1 MAKIHTKATF
11 TLPAVISTNVVLYS
25 HHPTRR
31 HSRAH
36 GNPFIHTRQM
46 PRLETHCHNQQ
57 LHESKTDNTGNEA
70 EIPNHTT
77 RYTMDPRVRE
87 DDELR
92 ERNSSASEIKKELG
106 SLISLAL

>member
-1 MAKIHTKATF
+1 
-11 TLPAVISTNVVLYS
+11 
-25 HHPTRR
+25 
-31 HSRAH
+31 
-36 GNPFIHTRQM
+36 M
-46 PRLETHCHNQQ
+46 PRLKTHCHNQQ